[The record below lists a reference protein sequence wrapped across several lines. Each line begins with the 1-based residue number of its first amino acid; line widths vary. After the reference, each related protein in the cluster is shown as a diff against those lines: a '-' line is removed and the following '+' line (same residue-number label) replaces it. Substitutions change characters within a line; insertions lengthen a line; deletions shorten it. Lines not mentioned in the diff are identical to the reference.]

1 MGCYP
6 RCSREHIGSCNP
18 RAVACFCNLSV
29 GTEPAKLNIR
39 DIKIIGTQKPSYKGE
54 WMNSD
59 LLTWIGT
66 VLTTIG
72 TLVTLWQAGKVKKY
86 KDQVSFDLRKLS
98 ISEAGEILRR
108 GQEDCRKLLKSGS
121 RGQNTANVCDLVQ
134 EKLDQALNRFNQKGR
149 DQDIKNKIISAN
161 SLLHEIRSGQDVNN
175 KSGELHIIFQEAVL
189 LCNERL
195 MEIH

>member
-1 MGCYP
+1 M
-6 RCSREHIGSCNP
+6 
-18 RAVACFCNLSV
+18 SV

-134 EKLDQALNRFNQKGR
+134 EKLD
-149 DQDIKNKIISAN
+149 
-161 SLLHEIRSGQDVNN
+161 
-175 KSGELHIIFQEAVL
+175 
-189 LCNERL
+189 
-195 MEIH
+195 